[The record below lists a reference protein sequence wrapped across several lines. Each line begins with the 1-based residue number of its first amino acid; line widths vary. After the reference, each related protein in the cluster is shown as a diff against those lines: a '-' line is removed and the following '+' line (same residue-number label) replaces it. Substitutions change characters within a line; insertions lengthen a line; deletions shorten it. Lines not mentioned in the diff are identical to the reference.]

1 MVLMN
6 LRSNWSLWWI
16 HTALSC
22 NKIAVLWIAVIE
34 KENVAPT
41 PLPTQKR
48 ARMYGGTPITAD
60 RLMKPFKCPGS
71 ATPTRA
77 SEKPARKRRKVNYS
91 GADGEADDADKPYS
105 NEDRLA

>member
-1 MVLMN
+1 MMVAPAQFSKLP
-6 LRSNWSLWWI
+6 R
-16 HTALSC
+16 
-22 NKIAVLWIAVIE
+22 IAVIE

-91 GADGEADDADKPYS
+91 GADGEADD
-105 NEDRLA
+105 